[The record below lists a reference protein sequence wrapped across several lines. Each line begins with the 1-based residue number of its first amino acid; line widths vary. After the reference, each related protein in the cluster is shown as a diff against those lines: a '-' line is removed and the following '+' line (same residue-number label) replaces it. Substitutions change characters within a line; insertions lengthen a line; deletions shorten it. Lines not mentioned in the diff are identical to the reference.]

1 MAATTASTASAFT
14 ALATTSTS
22 SSILSRQES
31 LNHSGS
37 QTKLERKVSFH
48 TSSGE
53 DFFPPKPWIL
63 CEVATIIFIRYLM
76 LIGGRNGIIGIFVFT
91 VLEQDRPVSKLER
104 MDSQRTASAMS
115 SDSQASGKDKKE
127 KKKKDKEKDPEKE
140 ARREERRK
148 RKEKKRADKAS
159 KEQQQQQQL
168 LKTDPSCG
176 DLLTQVSEK
185 LKLLEMEQLRD
196 DSDQEEDVGS
206 LQQLSQLPPSS
217 LLPGI
222 MSQQQPVPTATASLQ
237 QQHDVALKATVSLG
251 SNGNCL
257 GVSTVSAVSPEPQT
271 QVLYHHSSVFDV
283 SRRISRHFHS
293 KNIKWYC
300 LVFVCLARLQS
311 PPLMVR
317 VQCSP
322 D

>member
-1 MAATTASTASAFT
+1 
-14 ALATTSTS
+14 
-22 SSILSRQES
+22 
-31 LNHSGS
+31 
-37 QTKLERKVSFH
+37 
-48 TSSGE
+48 
-53 DFFPPKPWIL
+53 
-63 CEVATIIFIRYLM
+63 
-76 LIGGRNGIIGIFVFT
+76 
-91 VLEQDRPVSKLER
+91 

-196 DSDQEEDVGS
+196 DSDQEEEDGS
-206 LQQLSQLPPSS
+206 SQQLSQLSPSS

-222 MSQQQPVPTATASLQ
+222 MAQQQQQPVPTATASLQ

-271 QVLYHHSSVFDV
+271 QVLYHHSSVFDL
-283 SRRISRHFHS
+283 SRRISRNFM
-293 KNIKWYC
+293 
-300 LVFVCLARLQS
+300 QS
-311 PPLMVR
+311 HGKVPKTFIAFK
-317 VQCSP
+317 
-322 D
+322 